1 MVVCCQ
7 KTYAYMGYG
16 ESEMRTTVLEF
27 EYSYGVEE
35 YDLGTAFAQVLFTTW
50 FICLVSSWNQHMID
64 PLCFCLPSSSSQKPW
79 IVILLGKLEVPTLID
94 AKEFS
99 NTLLQKE
106 RKIVPPPALKMWT
119 RNLWF
124 WNYVVCEQIAIGTND
139 VYKTSAAAQQAGA
152 KIVREAGPLP
162 GLDTKIVSCL
172 DPDGWK
178 TVSKLFGQYFQC
190 RLIDSQKLQ
199 HVSQPWHFPF

>member
-1 MVVCCQ
+1 MKLFTRKDNPAQ
-7 KTYAYMGYG
+7 KKTYAYMGYD

-35 YDLGTAFAQVLFTTW
+35 YDLGTAFA
-50 FICLVSSWNQHMID
+50 
-64 PLCFCLPSSSSQKPW
+64 
-79 IVILLGKLEVPTLID
+79 
-94 AKEFS
+94 
-99 NTLLQKE
+99 
-106 RKIVPPPALKMWT
+106 
-119 RNLWF
+119 
-124 WNYVVCEQIAIGTND
+124 QIAIGTND

-178 TVSKLFGQYFQC
+178 TVFVDNRDFEKELEPAAYSC
-190 RLIDSQKLQ
+190 RVTAMPNLKPLKG
-199 HVSQPWHFPF
+199 

>member
-1 MVVCCQ
+1 MKLFTRKDNPAQ
-7 KTYAYMGYG
+7 KKTYAYMGYD

-35 YDLGTAFAQVLFTTW
+35 YDLGTAFA
-50 FICLVSSWNQHMID
+50 
-64 PLCFCLPSSSSQKPW
+64 
-79 IVILLGKLEVPTLID
+79 
-94 AKEFS
+94 
-99 NTLLQKE
+99 
-106 RKIVPPPALKMWT
+106 
-119 RNLWF
+119 
-124 WNYVVCEQIAIGTND
+124 QIAIGTND

-178 TVSKLFGQYFQC
+178 TVFVDNRDFEKELEPAAYSYRVTAMPNLKPLKG
-190 RLIDSQKLQ
+190 
-199 HVSQPWHFPF
+199 

>member
-1 MVVCCQ
+1 
-7 KTYAYMGYG
+7 
-16 ESEMRTTVLEF
+16 
-27 EYSYGVEE
+27 
-35 YDLGTAFAQVLFTTW
+35 
-50 FICLVSSWNQHMID
+50 
-64 PLCFCLPSSSSQKPW
+64 
-79 IVILLGKLEVPTLID
+79 
-94 AKEFS
+94 
-99 NTLLQKE
+99 
-106 RKIVPPPALKMWT
+106 MWT

-178 TVSKLFGQYFQC
+178 TVSKLFG
-190 RLIDSQKLQ
+190 
-199 HVSQPWHFPF
+199 